1 MKQIYLDTNIF
12 VTHFSDDG
20 TEEVE
25 KICCD
30 KFLERLSKSVDV
42 EFLTSAWTITEMA
55 NVLVSKKRMD
65 PAKVT
70 EIENDLI
77 RGRRLGDIKFK
88 LVDVGDKDY
97 DFNELFLDIRKRI
110 INYDAGVGDSI
121 HSIIMK
127 NNKIEIIITT
137 DQRGFDKIPQLIVLN
152 PVQIILSEL
161 GLQDSKRKEEQ
172 VKNL

>member
-110 INYDAGVGDSI
+110 INYDAGVG
-121 HSIIMK
+121 
-127 NNKIEIIITT
+127 
-137 DQRGFDKIPQLIVLN
+137 
-152 PVQIILSEL
+152 
-161 GLQDSKRKEEQ
+161 
-172 VKNL
+172 